1 MWLNSEDDLSLSCR
15 LFHWPSDL
23 DSVLQVSSTR
33 LQRIRIETERA
44 LKERTQ
50 LFLERLEDYGEAL
63 ENFKNKETTALT
75 TEEMKNSTTLL
86 QDLHQKLQAAQLD
99 LEEINND
106 EALLEFPVTDVP
118 TLPALIQ
125 LIEPYYQLWHV
136 AHKFHESHDV
146 WFHGKSS
153 QSLKSC

>member
-1 MWLNSEDDLSLSCR
+1 
-15 LFHWPSDL
+15 
-23 DSVLQVSSTR
+23 
-33 LQRIRIETERA
+33 
-44 LKERTQ
+44 
-50 LFLERLEDYGEAL
+50 
-63 ENFKNKETTALT
+63 
-75 TEEMKNSTTLL
+75 MKNSTTLL

-153 QSLKSC
+153 QTLKSCWLMIDSNSCFQVLFANWIPK

>member
-1 MWLNSEDDLSLSCR
+1 
-15 LFHWPSDL
+15 
-23 DSVLQVSSTR
+23 VSSTR

-50 LFLERLEDYGEAL
+50 FFLGRLEDYGEAL

-75 TEEMKNSTTLL
+75 TEEMKISTTLL
-86 QDLHQKLQAAQLD
+86 QDLHQKLQAAQLE

-106 EALLEFPVTDVP
+106 EALLEWPVTDVP

-125 LIEPYYQLWHV
+125 LIEPYCQLWHV

-146 WFHGKSS
+146 WFHGKLT
-153 QSLKSC
+153 QSFVLAD